1 MGSHQRTSSVTIIMS
16 NLKAIINGNIINKE
30 EAVLH
35 INDLSIERGYG
46 IFDYFK
52 TVNNVPVF
60 WEDSLD
66 RFFQSAQAMRLTVD
80 STREALK
87 ESILQLMQLN
97 NIPDAGIKLLL
108 TGGYSADGYSMGK
121 PNLIITQQVQKRN
134 EAAEQNGLRLI
145 THEHQRQLPAVKTI
159 DYLMGILI
167 QPLVKEKNA
176 DDVLYHQNGCIS
188 ECPRSNI
195 FIVTKDDQLITPH
208 KNVLHGVTRKQILTI
223 AQKQFTT
230 IEADIS
236 LDDLYQA
243 KEIFISSTSKNITT
257 IVSVDD
263 KIFSIGKITR
273 QLQSQLSR
281 LIYG

>member
-1 MGSHQRTSSVTIIMS
+1 MS
-16 NLKAIINGNIINKE
+16 TLKAIINGNIINKE

-52 TVNNVPVF
+52 TVNGIPVF
-60 WEDSLD
+60 WEESLD
-66 RFFQSAQAMRLTVD
+66 RFFHSAQAMRLTVD
-80 STREALK
+80 YDRDALK

-134 EAAEQNGLRLI
+134 ETAEQNGLRLI
-145 THEHQRQLPAVKTI
+145 THEHQRQLPTVKTI
-159 DYLMGILI
+159 DYLMGILT

-195 FIVTKDDQLITPH
+195 FIVTKEDRIITPE
-208 KNVLHGVTRKQILTI
+208 KNVLHGVTRKQILAI
-223 AQKQFTT
+223 AQTEFET
-230 IEADIS
+230 ITSDIS

-243 KEIFISSTSKNITT
+243 KEIFISSTSKNITP
-257 IVSVDD
+257 IVAVND
-263 KIFSIGKITR
+263 KTFAIGNITR
-273 QLQSQLSR
+273 HLQAQLNHK
-281 LIYG
+281 IYG